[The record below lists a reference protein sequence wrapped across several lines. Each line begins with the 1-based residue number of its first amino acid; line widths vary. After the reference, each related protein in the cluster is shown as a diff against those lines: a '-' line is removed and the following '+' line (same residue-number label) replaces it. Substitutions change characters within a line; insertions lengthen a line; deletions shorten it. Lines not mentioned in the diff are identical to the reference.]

1 MAMRPYN
8 CGKWKYN
15 MIDNSL
21 NPRQKQVLT
30 AIVDHYIVK
39 AEPVSSKMLSQS
51 AVLRASSATIRNT
64 MAELE
69 DIGMVEQPH
78 TSSGRLPTDLG
89 YRTYVDELMY
99 PEPLHADDRDVLDQA
114 LGTDESDEA
123 LMAKAAKTL
132 ADMTRFLGLVIPPAR
147 DRATFKKISLI
158 PVEEGKV
165 VLVLTSSETEVRS
178 LLMESSSETSIFRLE
193 SIANRLNQTMQGK
206 SVSLLNDYLDSPQES
221 SASKE
226 EIQALDI
233 LNRSILKLTRT
244 KTGDE
249 VLVYGVKN
257 LLNKQDFPKIYDFGS
272 ILELMDSKIALV
284 HLLRQQ
290 ANNEGVHVTIGEE
303 RQEDGSLFR
312 SLSLVTATFGSHGVV
327 GVLGPKRM
335 PYAKLV
341 PVVDYAARVLNRKH
355 ESDGN

>member
-1 MAMRPYN
+1 MN
-8 CGKWKYN
+8 HS
-15 MIDNSL
+15 DL

-39 AEPVSSKMLSQS
+39 AEPVSSKVLSQS
-51 AVLRASSATIRNT
+51 AVVRASSATIRNT

-99 PEPLHADDRDVLDQA
+99 PKPLHSDERQALDQMSCP
-114 LGTDESDEA
+114 DQSNEA
-123 LMAKAAKTL
+123 LMAMAAKTL
-132 ADMTRFLGLVIPPAR
+132 ADMTRFLGLVIPPPR
-147 DRATFKKISLI
+147 DPTFRRISLI

-178 LLMESSSETSIFRLE
+178 LLLDSDPETSIFRLE
-193 SIANRLNQTMQGK
+193 SIANRLNQTLKGK
-206 SVSLLNDYLDSPQES
+206 PVSLLNDYLDSSQES
-221 SASKE
+221 SNSKD

-233 LNRSILKLTRT
+233 LSRSILKLTRT
-244 KTGDE
+244 KSGDE
-249 VLVYGVKN
+249 IFVYGAKN
-257 LLNKQDFPKIYDFGS
+257 LLNRQDFTKIEDIS
-272 ILELMDSKIALV
+272 PILELMDSKITLV

-290 ANNEGVHVTIGEE
+290 ADIEGVHVTVGEE
-303 RQEDGSLFR
+303 HQEDGSLFR
-312 SLSLVTATFGSHGVV
+312 SLSLVTSAFSSGGSQGVV

-335 PYAKLV
+335 PYARLV
-341 PVVDYAARVLNRKH
+341 PVVDYAARVLSRKH
-355 ESDGN
+355 ENDGNENA

>member
-1 MAMRPYN
+1 MT
-8 CGKWKYN
+8 
-15 MIDNSL
+15 DNSL

-89 YRTYVDELMY
+89 YRTYVDELMC
-99 PEPLHADDRDVLDQA
+99 PKPLHADDRQMLDQVSEA
-114 LGTDESDEA
+114 EQSDEA
-123 LMAKAAKTL
+123 LMAMVAKTL
-132 ADMTRFLGLVIPPAR
+132 ADMTRFLGLVIPPLCNQ
-147 DRATFKKISLI
+147 ATFRKISLI
-158 PVEEGKV
+158 PVEEGKI

-178 LLMESSSETSIFRLE
+178 LLMDSGSETSIFRLE
-193 SIANRLNQTMQGK
+193 SIANRLNQTLQGK
-206 SVSLLNDYLDSPQES
+206 SVSFLNDYLDSSREVAVSKDES
-221 SASKE
+221 
-226 EIQALDI
+226 QAMDI

-249 VLVYGVKN
+249 IFVYGAKN
-257 LLNKQDFPKIYDFGS
+257 LLNRQDFNKIEDIGQV
-272 ILELMDSKIALV
+272 LELMDSKITLV

-290 ANNEGVHVTIGEE
+290 GDNEGVHVTVGEE
-303 RQEDGSLFR
+303 HQEDGSLFR
-312 SLSLVTATFGSHGVV
+312 SLSLVTSAFASGGSQGVV

-335 PYAKLV
+335 PYARLI
-341 PVVDYAARVLNRKH
+341 PVVDYAAKVLSRKH
-355 ESDGN
+355 ENDGNEIA